1 MTNLMPSSKLPSPNS
16 TNPSSR
22 HCRAVAGLLTALGL
36 TLASLALSPVA
47 QAIDPPPDGGYPNQ
61 NTADGEDALFNL
73 TTGFS
78 NTAIGYRALYG
89 NTTGLINTGIG
100 FQTLFANTTGAANTA
115 TGYEALYSNTT
126 GSSNTATGVSA
137 LLSNTTGNDNTAGGV
152 SALLSNTIGAENTA
166 IGASALV
173 FNTTGENNTANGVNA
188 LYSNTTGVNNTANG
202 VNALYNNTT
211 GRNNTAVG
219 FNALRNTVG
228 EGNTANGFRALV
240 HNTTGKGNI
249 ALGNNAGENL
259 TTGNN
264 NIEIGNPGVA
274 GEANAIHIGKEGT
287 QTATFIAGISGTA
300 VPTGVAVIVDDNG
313 HLGTTTSSARF
324 KEAIKPMDKAS
335 EAILALKPV
344 TFRYKHELD
353 PNGLPHFGLVA
364 EEVEG
369 VNRDLVARDDQGR
382 PYSVRYEAVNSM
394 LLNEFLKEHRKV
406 TEQGNEIAELKATVA
421 DLKSAVKEMQ
431 QAATGGK

>member
-61 NTADGEDALFNL
+61 NTAEGEDALFNL

-89 NTTGLINTGIG
+89 NTTGLINTGG
-100 FQTLFANTTGAANTA
+100 
-115 TGYEALYSNTT
+115 
-126 GSSNTATGVSA
+126 
-137 LLSNTTGNDNTAGGV
+137 
-152 SALLSNTIGAENTA
+152 
-166 IGASALV
+166 
-173 FNTTGENNTANGVNA
+173 
-188 LYSNTTGVNNTANG
+188 
-202 VNALYNNTT
+202 
-211 GRNNTAVG
+211 G
-219 FNALRNTVG
+219 FNALGNTVG

-240 HNTTGKGNI
+240 HNTTGKRNI

-287 QTATFIAGISGTA
+287 QTATFI
-300 VPTGVAVIVDDNG
+300 
-313 HLGTTTSSARF
+313 
-324 KEAIKPMDKAS
+324 
-335 EAILALKPV
+335 
-344 TFRYKHELD
+344 
-353 PNGLPHFGLVA
+353 
-364 EEVEG
+364 
-369 VNRDLVARDDQGR
+369 
-382 PYSVRYEAVNSM
+382 
-394 LLNEFLKEHRKV
+394 
-406 TEQGNEIAELKATVA
+406 
-421 DLKSAVKEMQ
+421 
-431 QAATGGK
+431 